1 MTLKHL
7 IISTKTASNHI
18 IYNTYNS
25 NNHSS
30 IAKIILTASTLLQ
43 VSSNFDEVIEWS
55 SLMLNAPHDSI
66 TLRCNHELFSSQQS
80 HFRQFCRLNHI
91 CNHLSMKHTDLISLV
106 VNDLTISWANTRS
119 FVSSSGCNNSHSGH
133 SQ

>member
-30 IAKIILTASTLLQ
+30 IAKN
-43 VSSNFDEVIEWS
+43 NFNSKYITSGVDEVIEWS

-80 HFRQFCRLNHI
+80 HFRQFYRLNHI
-91 CNHLSMKHTDLISLV
+91 CNHLSMKHTDFNSLV
-106 VNDLTISWANTRS
+106 VNDLTISWANTHS